1 MHTKAWENWTVAQDH
16 SGSAYMESRGRCLF
30 TTEYL
35 PVLFGANLLLQLS
48 LLPFQLAEPLLLRQ
62 QLVVAEVQRRH
73 VFLQGPLLFV
83 NVSNLRL
90 TVLVTVRRWHQR
102 QSLIRE
108 RWVHCAGRPAT
119 ERVSFF
125 FFTFICC
132 SSWRFCSASTVMV
145 RYWEVG
151 IEELVVLIL
160 WE

>member
-1 MHTKAWENWTVAQDH
+1 
-16 SGSAYMESRGRCLF
+16 MESGGRCLF

-90 TVLVTVRRWHQR
+90 TVLVTV
-102 QSLIRE
+102 
-108 RWVHCAGRPAT
+108 
-119 ERVSFF
+119 
-125 FFTFICC
+125 
-132 SSWRFCSASTVMV
+132 TVAPTA
-145 RYWEVG
+145 EFD
-151 IEELVVLIL
+151 
-160 WE
+160 